1 MAEAEAAKDS
11 ADGDF
16 EASAFEQ
23 LERDFQEILQE
34 LVGDKSLEHFRN
46 EYEKLHRALKK
57 SHESE
62 KHLIKKCREL
72 NGEIVQNA
80 VKVQTALKL
89 SQEDHAT
96 ITALKKEIERAW
108 KMVEASHEKEQR
120 ARETIQNLKSE
131 ITKLGRLVEQG
142 AGLSINQENMVNQL
156 VQEKNDLVKHR
167 DMLQGQ
173 VQQMQQ
179 QNTDLNAKVAKLEQ
193 ERLQGNGELLK
204 LRESFQKLQEEADKQ
219 QKRKEKLDKE
229 LKDMRQGLEAKQSE
243 VNAKREELSRGEEVQ
258 KHLSRVLREEKQE
271 EERLGIR
278 CTQLNGNAQHLDKQV
293 REEMTAKNRLEEE
306 QKDLKAQLKFRQDE
320 INALRSSKAKTQK
333 TLEALQALKDKDD
346 AESRRLEARST
357 QMRGEVSEL
366 RKELE
371 KLKRDSEAQEKQVT
385 DLLHERDILGKALMK
400 GEERSKQQVEL
411 VDLHKGQ
418 AQTLSKDLHRWKSD
432 LDLKLQRIHELD
444 RQREKY
450 SGDLQQA
457 KQRCEAAQEEL
468 RGREL
473 QMAQLKRSIADVR
486 AKWAQQKNLYEAV
499 RTDKNLYSKNLV
511 ESLEEINEMRKKFK
525 VMCHQ
530 IEQLKEEIKE
540 KDVAMIAE
548 HFKHQGISKETEKTK
563 HNLEYHEKQQ
573 TRAQQLVEQQS
584 SDIKKLE
591 ATIQEAESERQNQ
604 RKEFEAVTAERN
616 ILGKQLIRRN
626 EELSLIYEKIKIQES
641 TLSKGEVQYRKLL
654 DRLHEQRTDIG
665 ELKRDLFIARQQ
677 AESAGSLEK
686 EVYHL
691 QRELLQERTKVRA
704 LSEELENPMNVH
716 RWRKLEGSDP
726 GMYEL
731 IQKVRSL
738 QMRLIAKTEEVVVKD
753 SEIQEK
759 DKLHKELNAILEKQP
774 GPEVLE
780 QLEQYQETYNSKLK
794 QMKAMQGE
802 LQTYQSQ
809 VSDYKDEI
817 DRLNRELQE
826 VKKKF
831 YDQKKREMI
840 QQEAQ
845 RGDGRVI
852 HPRPVPQATAARS
865 QHRAARPAAPAAGA
879 GGAGARPVPVITLP
893 KDKEAEHYVIHSD
906 VSTPSAHRAR
916 VDGRRVVSVRRR
928 RSEAERKPSP
938 VERRRSSPQR
948 SASAKPRS
956 KPGIE
961 LSPPQEERSEETE
974 EEVKVPAV
982 SAPAV
987 EPAAE
992 SVTPASPHT
1001 ALRREIDVLRLQVQT
1016 MREVQ
1021 EQTAEI
1027 HWKVISNVV
1036 EERNAWETRYKEMAQ
1051 RAKEAAALAPK
1062 VVDAAVSMT
1071 PAPSPVKEAPRSGP
1085 AFKPSFCRSVVQP
1098 KIDFMRP
1105 QVVTRY
1111 TLPSSLC
1118 ISSLP
1123 EGLATM
1129 GRCLTPMPQQAC
1141 FGEPTRKAN
1150 APQSARTGA
1159 PGAPRSK
1166 RFSQAPQPV
1175 VPRPSEVRSTGGSV
1189 SLSGP
1194 SPEGLVWMEDGA

>member
-1 MAEAEAAKDS
+1 
-11 ADGDF
+11 
-16 EASAFEQ
+16 
-23 LERDFQEILQE
+23 
-34 LVGDKSLEHFRN
+34 
-46 EYEKLHRALKK
+46 
-57 SHESE
+57 
-62 KHLIKKCREL
+62 
-72 NGEIVQNA
+72 
-80 VKVQTALKL
+80 
-89 SQEDHAT
+89 
-96 ITALKKEIERAW
+96 
-108 KMVEASHEKEQR
+108 
-120 ARETIQNLKSE
+120 
-131 ITKLGRLVEQG
+131 
-142 AGLSINQENMVNQL
+142 
-156 VQEKNDLVKHR
+156 
-167 DMLQGQ
+167 MLQGQ

-193 ERLQGNGELLK
+193 DLGPGNGELLK

-346 AESRRLEARST
+346 AESRRLEAPHPRERSTSPVGEWKRLNGMPSCEESLRARST

-411 VDLHKGQ
+411 
-418 AQTLSKDLHRWKSD
+418 DLHRWKSD

-468 RGREL
+468 RGLGSREL

-540 KDVAMIAE
+540 KD
-548 HFKHQGISKETEKTK
+548 TK

-626 EELSLIYEKIKIQES
+626 EELSLIYEKIKIQERALIHWIDGFLHHCES

-780 QLEQYQETYNSKLK
+780 QLEQYQEHDWRARTYNSKLK

-817 DRLNRELQE
+817 DRLNRELQDAWP
-826 VKKKF
+826 VK
-831 YDQKKREMI
+831 QVGGP
-840 QQEAQ
+840 A
-845 RGDGRVI
+845 GRW
-852 HPRPVPQATAARS
+852 PRDPSSAGAAGSLYGRLVQPGALRQPATAARS

-938 VERRRSSPQR
+938 VERRRSSR
-948 SASAKPRS
+948 
-956 KPGIE
+956 
-961 LSPPQEERSEETE
+961 
-974 EEVKVPAV
+974 
-982 SAPAV
+982 
-987 EPAAE
+987 
-992 SVTPASPHT
+992 
-1001 ALRREIDVLRLQVQT
+1001 
-1016 MREVQ
+1016 
-1021 EQTAEI
+1021 
-1027 HWKVISNVV
+1027 
-1036 EERNAWETRYKEMAQ
+1036 
-1051 RAKEAAALAPK
+1051 
-1062 VVDAAVSMT
+1062 
-1071 PAPSPVKEAPRSGP
+1071 
-1085 AFKPSFCRSVVQP
+1085 
-1098 KIDFMRP
+1098 
-1105 QVVTRY
+1105 
-1111 TLPSSLC
+1111 
-1118 ISSLP
+1118 
-1123 EGLATM
+1123 
-1129 GRCLTPMPQQAC
+1129 
-1141 FGEPTRKAN
+1141 
-1150 APQSARTGA
+1150 GA
-1159 PGAPRSK
+1159 
-1166 RFSQAPQPV
+1166 
-1175 VPRPSEVRSTGGSV
+1175 
-1189 SLSGP
+1189 
-1194 SPEGLVWMEDGA
+1194 

>member
-1 MAEAEAAKDS
+1 MADAEATKEA

-72 NGEIVQNA
+72 NQEIVANA

-89 SQEDHAT
+89 SQEDQAT

-204 LRESFQKLQEEADKQ
+204 LRDAFQKLQEDAEAK
-219 QKRKEKLDKE
+219 QKRKEKLDKD
-229 LKDMRQGLEAKQSE
+229 LKDMRQGLESKQSE
-243 VNAKREELSRGEEVQ
+243 VNAKREELARGEEIQ
-258 KHLSRVLREEKQE
+258 KHLTRQLREEKQE
-271 EERLGIR
+271 EERLQIR
-278 CTQLNGNAQHLDKQV
+278 CTQLQGNAQHLDKQV
-293 REEMTAKNRLEEE
+293 NEEMAAKGRAEDD

-320 INALRSSKAKTQK
+320 INALKSSKGKMQK
-333 TLEALQALKDKDD
+333 ALEALQSQKDKDD
-346 AESRRLEARST
+346 AESRRLEART
-357 QMRGEVSEL
+357 IFMRGDVSDL
-366 RKELE
+366 QKELE
-371 KLKRDSEAQEKQVT
+371 KLKRESEAQEKQVT

-400 GEERSKQQVEL
+400 GDERSKQQVEL

-418 AQTLSKDLHRWKSD
+418 AQTLSKDLHRWKSE

-450 SGDLQQA
+450 AGDLQQA
-457 KQRCEAAQEEL
+457 KQRCEVAQEQL
-468 RGREL
+468 RGRESE
-473 QMAQLKRSIADVR
+473 MARLKRSIADVR

-530 IEQLKEEIKE
+530 IDQLKEEIKE
-540 KDVAMIAE
+540 KDVRMIE
-548 HFKHQGISKETEKTK
+548 DHSKHVQISKETEKTK
-563 HNLEYHEKQQ
+563 HSVENQEKQLSK
-573 TRAQQLVEQQS
+573 AQQVVEQQQA
-584 SDIKKLE
+584 DIKKLE

-604 RKEFEAVTAERN
+604 RKEFEAVTSERN

-626 EELSLIYEKIKIQES
+626 EELSLIYEKIRIQDS
-641 TLSKGEVQYRKLL
+641 TLSKGEAQYKKLL
-654 DRLHEQRTDIG
+654 ESLHGQRSDIG
-665 ELKRDLFIARQQ
+665 ELKRDLYIARQQ

-726 GMYEL
+726 VMYEL

-738 QMRLIAKTEEVVVKD
+738 QKRLIAKTEEVVVKD
-753 SEIQEK
+753 TEIQEK
-759 DKLHKELNAILEKQP
+759 DKLHKELNGILEKQP

-780 QLEQYQETYNSKLK
+780 QLEQYQETYASKLK
-794 QMKAMQGE
+794 QMKAMHSE

-845 RGDGRVI
+845 RGDSRVI
-852 HPRPVPQATAARS
+852 HPRPVPQVRYM
-865 QHRAARPAAPAAGA
+865 
-879 GGAGARPVPVITLP
+879 GGLF
-893 KDKEAEHYVIHSD
+893 SL
-906 VSTPSAHRAR
+906 AH
-916 VDGRRVVSVRRR
+916 
-928 RSEAERKPSP
+928 
-938 VERRRSSPQR
+938 
-948 SASAKPRS
+948 
-956 KPGIE
+956 
-961 LSPPQEERSEETE
+961 
-974 EEVKVPAV
+974 
-982 SAPAV
+982 
-987 EPAAE
+987 
-992 SVTPASPHT
+992 
-1001 ALRREIDVLRLQVQT
+1001 
-1016 MREVQ
+1016 
-1021 EQTAEI
+1021 
-1027 HWKVISNVV
+1027 
-1036 EERNAWETRYKEMAQ
+1036 
-1051 RAKEAAALAPK
+1051 
-1062 VVDAAVSMT
+1062 
-1071 PAPSPVKEAPRSGP
+1071 
-1085 AFKPSFCRSVVQP
+1085 
-1098 KIDFMRP
+1098 
-1105 QVVTRY
+1105 
-1111 TLPSSLC
+1111 
-1118 ISSLP
+1118 
-1123 EGLATM
+1123 
-1129 GRCLTPMPQQAC
+1129 
-1141 FGEPTRKAN
+1141 
-1150 APQSARTGA
+1150 
-1159 PGAPRSK
+1159 
-1166 RFSQAPQPV
+1166 
-1175 VPRPSEVRSTGGSV
+1175 
-1189 SLSGP
+1189 
-1194 SPEGLVWMEDGA
+1194 